1 MRLFYWTYLFTVLTI
16 CIISNSAKLFT
27 LKQLSHFKV
36 KIFDFTVTKKCY
48 ADACTELE
56 DVARLQPLQHGM
68 SNKACAEIHLKY
80 NAGQTSIEETDM
92 PQYKAPLRDMQFVL
106 HELLNA
112 EDHYAK
118 LPAFQENVSRELVD
132 QYLEAAADF
141 CENELSPINQ
151 SGDREGCTWND
162 GVVTTPTGFKE
173 AYQKYIELGFPSLS
187 AEEQYGGQGLPVSL
201 GNVISEMVGTANW
214 AWGMYPGLS
223 HGAVRTLEH
232 HGSDEQKA
240 TYLPKLVSGE
250 WTGTMCLTESHAGS
264 DLGIIRTKAEPQ
276 ADGSYAISGEKIF
289 ISAGEHD
296 MAENIVHIVLARLPG
311 APKGT
316 KGISLFIVPKFNL
329 NADGSVGERNG
340 VRCGSIEHKMG
351 IHGNATCVINF
362 DNAKGFLIGP
372 ENRGLNCMFTFMNTA
387 RIGTA
392 IQGLSASEGSFQ
404 GALAY
409 AKDRLAMRSLSGP
422 KAPEKEADPI
432 IVHPA
437 VRNMLLTQKAFAEGG
452 RALVYLL
459 SLHADIVEQGATEEE
474 RKFSDNILSLLTP
487 IAKAFLTETGSESAK
502 HGVQVFGGHG
512 FISEHGM
519 EQIVR
524 DTRISCLYE
533 GTTEIQAIDLLGR
546 KVLGT
551 QGAMLKDFTKIIHKF
566 AEANKD
572 NAAMQEFVE
581 PLAALNKEWGD
592 LTMQIGMRA
601 MQNPEEVGAAAVDY
615 MYFSGYVTLAYLWA
629 RMALVAQEALAAGT
643 TDVDFYNAKVAT
655 ARFYFKK
662 ILPRVRSHVDVI
674 ATGVEPL
681 FALDAEHFAF

>member
-1 MRLFYWTYLFTVLTI
+1 
-16 CIISNSAKLFT
+16 
-27 LKQLSHFKV
+27 
-36 KIFDFTVTKKCY
+36 
-48 ADACTELE
+48 
-56 DVARLQPLQHGM
+56 
-68 SNKACAEIHLKY
+68 
-80 NAGQTSIEETDM
+80 M

-112 EDHYAK
+112 EQHYAK
-118 LPAFQENVSRELVD
+118 LPEFQGSVNRELID

-141 CENELSPINQ
+141 CEKELSPLNQ
-151 SGDREGCTWND
+151 VGDREGCKWDN
-162 GVVTTPTGFKE
+162 GIVTTPTGFKE
-173 AYQKYIELGFPSLS
+173 AYQKYVELGFPSLS
-187 AEEQYGGQGLPVSL
+187 AEEQYGGQGLPNSL
-201 GNVISEMVGTANW
+201 GIVVSEMVGTANW

-232 HGSDEQKA
+232 HGSKEQKE

-250 WTGTMCLTESHAGS
+250 WTGTMCLTESQAGS

-296 MAENIVHIVLARLPG
+296 MADNIVHIVLARLPG

-316 KGISLFIVPKFNL
+316 KGISLFIVPKFL
-329 NADGSVGERNG
+329 VNADGSLAERNA
-340 VRCGSIEHKMG
+340 VHCGSIEHKMG
-351 IHGNATCVINF
+351 IHGNATCVLNF
-362 DNAKGFLIGP
+362 DNAKGYLIGP

-392 IQGLSASEGSFQ
+392 VQGLSASESSFQ

-459 SLHADIVEQGATEEE
+459 AQYADTVEKAETEEE
-474 RKFSDNILSLLTP
+474 RKFADNILSLLTP
-487 IAKAFLTETGSESAK
+487 IAKAFLTETGYEAAN

-524 DTRISCLYE
+524 DTRIACLYE

-551 QGAMLKDFTKIIHKF
+551 QGAMLKDFSKIIHKF
-566 AEANKD
+566 VEANKD
-572 NAAMQEFVE
+572 NRAMQEFVA
-581 PLAALNKEWGD
+581 PLAASIKEWGE
-592 LTMQIGMRA
+592 LTTHIA
-601 MQNPEEVGAAAVDY
+601 TKAAKNPEEVGAAAVDY
-615 MYFSGYVTLAYLWA
+615 LYFSGYVTMAYLWA
-629 RMALVAQEALAAGT
+629 RMALVAQEAIAAGST
-643 TDVDFYNAKVAT
+643 EVAFYQAKITT

-674 ATGVEPL
+674 AGGLEPL
-681 FALDAEHFAF
+681 MELDAEHFAF